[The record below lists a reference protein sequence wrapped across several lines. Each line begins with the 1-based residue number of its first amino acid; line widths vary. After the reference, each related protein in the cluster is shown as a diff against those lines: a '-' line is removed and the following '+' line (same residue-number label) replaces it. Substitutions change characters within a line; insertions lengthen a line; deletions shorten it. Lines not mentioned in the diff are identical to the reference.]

1 MSDSAP
7 NFERLRKALLLQGEP
22 DRVPLLELDVARDVK
37 RAFLGSPG
45 RGLAAEVE
53 FWVKAG
59 YDHIPI
65 AQGIG
70 MVITGRVQAHDAAGT
85 AFSGVMRRGESQY
98 SLYQQEATGRWW
110 MEESRGVISS
120 VEEFESFPWP
130 DAASISYSLLDRVAE
145 LLPPGMKIIPLLSNT
160 FPQVSAL
167 MGTENFFLSIYQN
180 PELVARMFH
189 KIGSIEYE
197 ALKQV
202 VKHPAVGAIWLVG
215 DIAYS
220 EGLLVSPQVL
230 RQYFFPVV
238 RKMVELCRER
248 DLPCIFHSDGR
259 LYEVIDDLIDCG
271 INALHPIEP
280 KAMDIAYLKQKY
292 GEKLCLCGNIDLAY
306 TLTLGTPE
314 EVVEEV
320 KQRLRQIAPG
330 GGYCAGSS
338 NSVTEYVPLAN
349 YNAMRET
356 VLKYGTYPISV

>member
-1 MSDSAP
+1 
-7 NFERLRKALLLQGEP
+7 
-22 DRVPLLELDVARDVK
+22 
-37 RAFLGSPG
+37 
-45 RGLAAEVE
+45 
-53 FWVKAG
+53 
-59 YDHIPI
+59 
-65 AQGIG
+65 
-70 MVITGRVQAHDAAGT
+70 
-85 AFSGVMRRGESQY
+85 
-98 SLYQQEATGRWW
+98 
-110 MEESRGVISS
+110 
-120 VEEFESFPWP
+120 
-130 DAASISYSLLDRVAE
+130 
-145 LLPPGMKIIPLLSNT
+145 
-160 FPQVSAL
+160 